1 MSSYSK
7 LDVKYYK
14 TGERVMMSF
23 TPRQLDFLK
32 GMALEHDCNV
42 QDIVRTLVEEYM
54 YRKQRLQF
62 KPRI

>member
-1 MSSYSK
+1 
-7 LDVKYYK
+7 
-14 TGERVMMSF
+14 MMSF